1 MPSLVGSEMC
11 IRDRINS
18 RSLFSDRKL
27 ADKVLNNYGRHLL
40 NMCTSLGLCILNGI
54 CNGDFDGQFTYISQT
69 GNSVNDYFLLSKD
82 LFSIVYSSCKLLV
95 SDRLDSDHS
104 PVELHFK
111 FSETSIRYLDTE
123 NDQFVE
129 KIVWN
134 HDLEQSYIDALN
146 SDEGLAM
153 LNHAIG
159 LIDNDYNDALAEF
172 NEFIRKC
179 GVCMERKICLNKRD
193 KQNDWYDN
201 DCRASKSNAKR
212 LLKTFRQSKYIKD
225 SEAYCKARREYKNML
240 KRKEK

>member
-201 DCRASKSNAKR
+201 DCRASKS
-212 LLKTFRQSKYIKD
+212 SK
-225 SEAYCKARREYKNML
+225 AVT
-240 KRKEK
+240 